1 MTTDAFTD
9 RLSDYIDDEIT
20 GAERAVIDAHLAT
33 CADCGAVVQEL
44 RSVAERAASLAD
56 VPPRRDLWPGVAA
69 RLSPPARP
77 SAMWLFRRLVSAR
90 RFSFTLPQLA
100 AASLAIM
107 LLSGGVVWMARSGD
121 PRADFPP
128 VSADGTPPTA
138 HRETV
143 APAGF
148 SDSQYDDAIADLEQ
162 TLEAGRTRLDS
173 ATVRIL
179 EENLASI
186 DRAIDQSRRALA
198 ADPAN
203 IYLNR
208 HLADARQRKLSLLR
222 RASALAGG

>member
-9 RLSDYIDDEIT
+9 RLSDYIDNEI
-20 GAERAVIDAHLAT
+20 APADRAAIDAHLAT
-33 CADCGAVVQEL
+33 CAECVAVVQEL

-77 SAMWLFRRLVSAR
+77 SAIWLFRRLVSAR

-128 VSADGTPPTA
+128 LSADESPRPA
-138 HRETV
+138 AV

-148 SDSQYDDAIADLEQ
+148 SDSQYDEAIADLEQ

-173 ATVRIL
+173 VTVRIL

-203 IYLNR
+203 MYLNR

>member
-1 MTTDAFTD
+1 MTTDAFAD
-9 RLSDYIDDEIT
+9 RLSDYIDDEVT
-20 GAERAVIDAHLAT
+20 GAERAAIDAHLAT
-33 CADCGAVVQEL
+33 CADCSAIVEEL
-44 RSVAERAASLAD
+44 RSVVEHAASLAD
-56 VPPRRDLWPGVAA
+56 VPPRGDLWPGVAA

-77 SAMWLFRRLVSAR
+77 SGLWLFRRLVSAR

-107 LLSGGVVWMARSGD
+107 VLSGGVVWMARSD

-128 VSADGTPPTA
+128 VSADGTPPNA
-138 HRETV
+138 RRETV

-148 SDSQYDDAIADLEQ
+148 SDSQYDEAIADLEQ

-173 ATVRIL
+173 ATVRVL